1 MPRRKKLAKRL
12 ASNPKLNPKRMLA
25 MKIRLG
31 EGFVREGLLPL
42 DQLTDEELDKTFSE
56 AVWNFLKLD
65 DFDTALTFDHTPRLL
80 NAAVAAENEHD
91 LELCSLF
98 YMLWIEHRVNMIAR
112 VMLRRR
118 SVPDDQAV
126 TIIRKLSV
134 REKLTALWR
143 VLGLNDVDPE
153 VIRIA
158 TVIEEFRNA
167 FVHFK
172 WPSFPDLRVEDRT
185 WLAINEVKRVVH
197 ALWDY
202 EEIYIYYGQ
211 RERIAESA
219 ARLK

>member
-1 MPRRKKLAKRL
+1 
-12 ASNPKLNPKRMLA
+12 

-42 DQLTDEELDKTFSE
+42 DQLSDEELDARLSE
-56 AVWNFLKLD
+56 ALRKFLKAD
-65 DFDTALTFDHTPRLL
+65 DFDTALTFDRTPKLL
-80 NAAVAAENEHD
+80 NAAVAAENDHD

-112 VMLRRR
+112 VMLRRHG
-118 SVPDDQAV
+118 VPDDEAV

-134 REKLTALWR
+134 REKLTGLWR
-143 VLGLNDVDPE
+143 VLGLQAADPE

-158 TVIEEFRNA
+158 SVIEEFRNA

-185 WLAINEVKRVVH
+185 WQAINELKRVVH

-202 EEIYIYYGQ
+202 EEIYVYYGQ
-211 RERIAESA
+211 RERIAAAA
-219 ARLK
+219 ARVK